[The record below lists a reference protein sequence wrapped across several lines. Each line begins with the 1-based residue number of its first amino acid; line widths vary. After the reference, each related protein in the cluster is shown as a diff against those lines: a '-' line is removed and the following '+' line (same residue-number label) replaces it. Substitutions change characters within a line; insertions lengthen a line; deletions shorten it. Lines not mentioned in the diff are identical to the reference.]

1 MVLDRLDHDERVR
14 VREEVAARVRSFSS
28 ASAAIEFPA
37 VSLVA
42 SAS

>member
-28 ASAAIEFPA
+28 ASTIEFPA

>member
-1 MVLDRLDHDERVR
+1 MVLDQLDHDERVR
-14 VREEVAARVRSFSS
+14 VREEVAARLRSFSS
-28 ASAAIEFPA
+28 ASTIEFPA